1 MLQYPKEQLSEL
13 YESLPEKLQEALY
26 SDQNGKSIKE
36 ICGEKSITDDNT
48 LFEINKYVGYVLFG
62 LLPPDNLSSSL
73 EKELKIKKEDAEYIG
88 NQISR
93 LVFLPIK
100 DVLEPLYG
108 IKIKVKEE
116 KKDSVPI
123 KKKED
128 IAEKSSEKNIYRE
141 PI

>member
-108 IKIKVKEE
+108 IKIKVKKEI
-116 KKDSVPI
+116 PA